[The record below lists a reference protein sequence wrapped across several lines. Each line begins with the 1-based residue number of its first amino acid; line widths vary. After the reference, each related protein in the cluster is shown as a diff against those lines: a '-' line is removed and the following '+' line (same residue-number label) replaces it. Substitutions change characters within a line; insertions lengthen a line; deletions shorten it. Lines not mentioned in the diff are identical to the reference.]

1 MKRDGIRYV
10 AYDEMQRWNDDT
22 SNTTGED
29 DVERT
34 DMQQLEEEP
43 GRYHDTRWLAE
54 IQEAATT
61 DEMSTAGLL
70 LTPALMATIVTVD

>member
-1 MKRDGIRYV
+1 MAPDMSRTTKCNDGMMIPV
-10 AYDEMQRWNDDT
+10 ILPEKMMSSEA
-22 SNTTGED
+22 
-29 DVERT
+29 
-34 DMQQLEEEP
+34 MQQLEEEP

-70 LTPALMATIVTVD
+70 LTPALMAIIVTVD

>member
-1 MKRDGIRYV
+1 
-10 AYDEMQRWNDDT
+10 
-22 SNTTGED
+22 
-29 DVERT
+29 
-34 DMQQLEEEP
+34 MQQLEEEP